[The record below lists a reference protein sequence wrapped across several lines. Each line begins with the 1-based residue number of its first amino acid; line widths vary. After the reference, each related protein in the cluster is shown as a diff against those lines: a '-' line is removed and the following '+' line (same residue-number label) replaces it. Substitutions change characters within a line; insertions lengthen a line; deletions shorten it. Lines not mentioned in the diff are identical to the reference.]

1 MAKAAGF
8 TCDRPGCNLFA
19 VADTSENAKAVPD
32 GWHILFLNGDSKHES
47 RKELCSDFCVAM
59 LAIERFE
66 VNGATFRRAAGTKGK
81 GTTEGKTYR
90 KYTPDEKREIVR
102 LAREEGKSATEIAD
116 AFDMPKSSVMR
127 ILTMHNGDK

>member
-8 TCDRPGCNLFA
+8 TCDRPGCNTFA

-32 GWHILFLNGDSKHES
+32 GWHVVFIGGDHKQEH
-47 RKELCSDFCVAM
+47 RKELCSNFCTAIYF
-59 LAIERFE
+59 IERFE
-66 VNGATFRRAAGTKGK
+66 LDGSTFRRTAAKAASETKA
-81 GTTEGKTYR
+81 YR

-116 AFDMPKSSVMR
+116 AFDMPKSSVVR
-127 ILTMHNGDK
+127 ILTMHNNNDG